1 VFLSIVVLAL
11 GADIVRHWH
20 VWRSVI
26 VFKGVLH
33 VFHQFGQCGWAHS
46 LSYDGAHWKNARYT
60 LTPNLDR
67 DPQYKYDA
75 CGCYDGSLTMDEG
88 VNGGNPVILYS
99 PCPSWPTVD
108 PASTSSASANS
119 SGSSAE
125 QRPRSGQSS
134 SDQPY
139 MAVARPSDLDDPELR
154 YWTKDSKNPVAFVG
168 GATSDVGQLWRNGNR
183 WDGLS
188 DGRMFSSNDS
198 SLHTFYPQRLAKGW
212 PRGGSG
218 GQWFVELP
226 PSAPPGGAHGDD
238 HADGTQHRGTQRNPA
253 AQRTVAH
260 RRHRAAQ
267 RHRAAPWH
275 RWASGDTDQTG
286 QHRTDWH
293 RAAPSRTDQHRPAPT
308 GTAPSHTDRHRPAPT
323 STDRHRAAQSST
335 AHSAQRT
342 QQQQQEH
349 EQHRR

>member
-1 VFLSIVVLAL
+1 L
-11 GADIVRHWH
+11 GHTSCW
-20 VWRSVI
+20 
-26 VFKGVLH
+26 L
-33 VFHQFGQCGWAHS
+33 
-46 LSYDGAHWKNARYT
+46 
-60 LTPNLDR
+60 
-67 DPQYKYDA
+67 
-75 CGCYDGSLTMDEG
+75 
-88 VNGGNPVILYS
+88 
-99 PCPSWPTVD
+99 
-108 PASTSSASANS
+108 PA
-119 SGSSAE
+119 
-125 QRPRSGQSS
+125 GQSS
-134 SDQPY
+134 APSFSHTEASHRISRILLNSGHRHRHRAELAAGPAGIDWTGIAPTDAASHRHSTEPA
-139 MAVARPSDLDDPELR
+139 AVRC
-154 YWTKDSKNPVAFVG
+154 
-168 GATSDVGQLWRNGNR
+168 
-183 WDGLS
+183 
-188 DGRMFSSNDS
+188 
-198 SLHTFYPQRLAKGW
+198 
-212 PRGGSG
+212 
-218 GQWFVELP
+218 
-226 PSAPPGGAHGDD
+226 APLCPA
-238 HADGTQHRGTQRNPA
+238 QHRGTQRTAA